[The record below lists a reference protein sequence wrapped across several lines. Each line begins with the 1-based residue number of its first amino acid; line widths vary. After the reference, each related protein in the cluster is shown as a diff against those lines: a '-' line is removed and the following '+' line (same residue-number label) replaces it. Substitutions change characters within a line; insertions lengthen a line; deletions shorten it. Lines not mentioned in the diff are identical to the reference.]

1 MSILKRLYA
10 SSGPEIIH
18 EVLEITDG
26 ITTYWMTKGW
36 DELTITLETG
46 QEVVCTPCGMDLALP
61 ARNDD
66 GTQDLTFALSNI
78 DGVAS
83 GFIRA
88 ALRDGRSM
96 SLIYRAYTSDDL
108 GAPAHAPHRFK
119 IKGGSVTATQVS
131 VTAGYFDLLD
141 TRWPRKSYNLNEFP
155 GLRYL

>member
-10 SSGPEIIH
+10 SSGPELIH
-18 EVLEITDG
+18 EVLEVSDG

-36 DELTITLETG
+36 DDLVVILETG
-46 QEVVCTPCGMDLALP
+46 AAVKCTPCGMDLALP

-78 DGVAS
+78 DGIAS

-88 ALRDGRSM
+88 ALRDQRRM
-96 SLIYRAYTSDDL
+96 TLVYRVYTSDDL

-131 VTAGYFDLLD
+131 ITAGYFDLLD
-141 TRWPRKSYNLNEFP
+141 TRWPRNTYNLRKFP

>member
-10 SSGPEIIH
+10 SSGPELIH
-18 EVLEITDG
+18 EVLEVSDG

-36 DELTITLETG
+36 DDLVVILETG
-46 QEVVCTPCGMDLALP
+46 EAVTCIPCGMDLALP

-88 ALRDGRSM
+88 ALRDQRRM
-96 SLIYRAYTSDDL
+96 TLVYRVYTSDDL

-131 VTAGYFDLLD
+131 ITAGYFDLLD
-141 TRWPRKSYNLNEFP
+141 TRWPRNTYNLSKFP

>member
-10 SSGPEIIH
+10 SSGPELIH

-36 DELTITLETG
+36 DDLLVILETG
-46 QEVVCTPCGMDLALP
+46 QSVTCTPCGMDLALP

-78 DGVAS
+78 DGIAS

-96 SLIYRAYTSDDL
+96 SLIYRVYTSDDL

-131 VTAGYFDLLD
+131 ITAGYFDLLD
-141 TRWPRKSYNLNEFP
+141 TRWPRNTYNLRKFP

>member
-10 SSGPEIIH
+10 SSGPEMIH
-18 EVLEITDG
+18 EVLEVSDG

-36 DELTITLETG
+36 DDLGVILETG
-46 QEVVCTPCGMDLALP
+46 DAVTCTPCGMDLALP

-78 DGVAS
+78 DGIAS

-88 ALRDGRSM
+88 ALRDQRRM
-96 SLIYRAYTSDDL
+96 TLVYRVYTSDDL

-131 VTAGYFDLLD
+131 ITAGYFDLLD
-141 TRWPRKSYNLNEFP
+141 TRWPRNTYNLRKFP

>member
-18 EVLEITDG
+18 EVLEVTDG

-46 QEVVCTPCGMDLALP
+46 QVVVCTPCGMDLALP

-78 DGVAS
+78 DGIAS
-83 GFIRA
+83 GFVRA
-88 ALRDGRSM
+88 ALRDGRRM
-96 SLIYRAYTSDDL
+96 SLVYRAYTSDDL